1 MKNKEIDCC
10 TEKKVH
16 EEIVDKTKK
25 EMPNDEV
32 LADLSDLFRV

>member
-25 EMPNDEV
+25 KCQMMKY
-32 LADLSDLFRV
+32 

>member
-25 EMPNDEV
+25 EMLKKGEN
-32 LADLSDLFRV
+32 L